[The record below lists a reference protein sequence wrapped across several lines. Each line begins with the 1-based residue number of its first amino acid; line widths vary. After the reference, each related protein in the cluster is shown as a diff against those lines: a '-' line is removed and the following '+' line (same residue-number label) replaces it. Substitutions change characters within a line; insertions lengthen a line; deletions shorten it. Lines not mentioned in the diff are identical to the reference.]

1 MYCACV
7 GRALKLLKPAAVIV
21 IAVVVGGEVVVDVA
35 LVALLLFTS
44 Y

>member
-1 MYCACV
+1 MYCTGV
-7 GRALKLLKPAAVIV
+7 GRDLKLSKPTAVIV
-21 IAVVVGGEVVVDVA
+21 IAVVVVVEVVVDVA